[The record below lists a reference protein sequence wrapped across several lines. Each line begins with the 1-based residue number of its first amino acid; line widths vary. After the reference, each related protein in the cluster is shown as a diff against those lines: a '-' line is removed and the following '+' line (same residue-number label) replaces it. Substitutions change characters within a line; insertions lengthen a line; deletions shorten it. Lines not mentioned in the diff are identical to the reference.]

1 MDDPKRH
8 GRRHRHGPSRY
19 PPAGIFKIRGK
30 KGFDQ
35 WVSWV
40 LLLVFSVL
48 LASIV
53 SYWMKDYVGGL
64 VTDLWIRSHTTEYCD
79 GVGIE
84 IQDLVAEN
92 SQTLNMK
99 VVNTY
104 NLAINKII
112 FRVYD
117 ANNYILINIT
127 NVTIKPGQNKTIEIP
142 KNATI
147 SLVEAVPVILEEGKQ
162 IICKD
167 KTVSKNITG

>member
-1 MDDPKRH
+1 MDDLKKAGQIAQKRDSF
-8 GRRHRHGPSRY
+8 RRTD
-19 PPAGIFKIRGK
+19 IFKIRGK
-30 KGFDQ
+30 KGIDQ
-35 WVSWV
+35 WISWT

-53 SYWMKDYVGGL
+53 SYWMKDYITGTSGDM
-64 VTDLWIRSHTTEYCD
+64 TRRARTTEYCD

-84 IQDLVAEN
+84 IQDLVAKN

-117 ANNYILINIT
+117 ADNYILMNVT

-147 SLVEAVPVILEEGKQ
+147 SLVEAVPVILEDGEQ

-167 KTVSKNITG
+167 KTVSKNISG

>member
-1 MDDPKRH
+1 MDDSQNGSKK
-8 GRRHRHGPSRY
+8 
-19 PPAGIFKIRGK
+19 PAETGSAHITSIFRIKSK
-30 KGFDQ
+30 KGIDQ
-35 WVSWV
+35 WISWV

-53 SYWMKDYVGGL
+53 SYWMKDYITETSGDM
-64 VTDLWIRSHTTEYCD
+64 TKRAHTTEYCD

-84 IQDLVAEN
+84 IQDLVAKN

-99 VVNTY
+99 VINTY

-117 ANNYILINIT
+117 ADNYILVNMT

-142 KNATI
+142 KNETV
-147 SLVEAVPVILEEGKQ
+147 SFVEAVPVIIEDGEQ
-162 IICKD
+162 IICND
-167 KTVSKNITG
+167 KTVFKNISG

>member
-1 MDDPKRH
+1 MDNSNEDYKRSIAQSQTSIL
-8 GRRHRHGPSRY
+8 R
-19 PPAGIFKIRGK
+19 IRGK
-30 KGFDQ
+30 KGIDQ
-35 WVSWV
+35 WISWT

-53 SYWMKDYVGGL
+53 AYWMKDYIAGTSGDMVK
-64 VTDLWIRSHTTEYCD
+64 RSHITEYCD

-84 IQDLVAEN
+84 IQDLVAKN

-117 ANNYILINIT
+117 ADNNILINMT
-127 NVTIKPGQNKTIEIP
+127 NVTIKPGQNKTVEIS
-142 KNATI
+142 KNETI
-147 SLVEAVPVILEEGKQ
+147 AFIEAVPVILDGGEE

-167 KTVSKNITG
+167 KIVFKNITG